1 MPTDPLDLVD
11 PLRLL
16 LLLLPERYRA
26 PVGAAITL
34 AIASQALAASIVS
47 RLPLS
52 AREHPRYGRVVRALH
67 WYSVLR
73 LRDEKGTVKAI
84 GSDVAPRVTPAPT
97 RADEVALPRPP
108 APAAID
114 ALRGPTLMGREPD
127 AAPFDPQARQTIAPP
142 GDGQRGSAS
151 VRSLLAVVV
160 TLTVVLPL
168 GVALSGC
175 PNWNRPACTTPGA
188 YSCVSDQPTWCSTT
202 RELTPIGDEPCA
214 AQGRVCGLRAD
225 GRAGCL
231 RTVDG
236 GAQ

>member
-1 MPTDPLDLVD
+1 MQHAATI
-11 PLRLL
+11 
-16 LLLLPERYRA
+16 LLP
-26 PVGAAITL
+26 L
-34 AIASQALAASIVS
+34 FLAAVIYPVIT
-47 RLPLS
+47 
-52 AREHPRYGRVVRALH
+52 GALN
-67 WYSVLR
+67 WYLWW
-73 LRDEKGTVKAI
+73 D
-84 GSDVAPRVTPAPT
+84 TPASWDAFVAAYPKQARVIRILRAVSPHLRKLVEVARDDAARRSHPT
-97 RADEVALPRPP
+97 AATIVNVFHPPVIGGRADEVALPRPP